1 MPHGDRLGP
10 YTLVRLLGRGA
21 FGQVWLAERRTAL
34 AVTRVALKIPLTD
47 DVDLDAIR
55 KEASIWA
62 QASGHPNVLPI
73 IEADI
78 YDGQVVIVSEYAPD
92 GSLVDWLARKGG
104 VVSLPEAAR
113 MVDGIL
119 AGLEHLHARQ
129 IVHRDLKP
137 ANVLLQGETP
147 RLADFGIAR
156 VVRATSHTGHIA
168 GTPAY
173 MPPEAFDGVR
183 TEQGD
188 LWAAGVVF
196 QQLITGGLPFPQPD
210 LTSLMAAIL
219 TREPVPLPADFPPA
233 VRSFLA
239 MALCKDPSHRFATAT
254 LMRQALAQAVA
265 SATPVRA
272 WAAPPATAPAPAH
285 PATDGRAAAAT
296 VPAASAPA
304 PVSTPAGAAPS
315 AIPASPTAD
324 TLPLPPDRA
333 AGSNPAA
340 SAALGSQNKNRL
352 DSQPS
357 GKQSQDSQGRESQGR
372 ESQGR
377 ESQGWWWIAA
387 GVAVTLL
394 LGATLFLALLVYFQ
408 GRASRSQMPPSPVP
422 PVVEPRPSPAA
433 PTASD
438 TPAEPATAP
447 PAPPTSLEPGS
458 EGFYVVAFSA
468 KTAQAA
474 EARKQSCLKSGLQPF
489 VVKTDDWTNFEPGFY
504 IVALGIYATEAEANV
519 AASLAKEKGISVYT
533 KPSGPPRQPEAA
545 SPDAPDPDDIPGDFP
560 EASLRDLT
568 DDDLR
573 DLTAEEL
580 RLMRNEILARHGY
593 RFSDPE
599 LAAHFG
605 AQPWYR
611 PTDGNAEDKLTAV
624 ERRNIER
631 IRKAEEQT
639 RAAERTPR
647 D

>member
-196 QQLITGGLPFPQPD
+196 QQLVTGGLPFPQPD

-219 TREPVPLPADFPPA
+219 TREPAPLPADFPPA

-239 MALCKDPSHRFATAT
+239 TALCKDPAHRFATAT
-254 LMRQALAQAVA
+254 AMRQALAQAVA
-265 SATPVRA
+265 ASAPVTDWGA
-272 WAAPPATAPAPAH
+272 SPATAPAR
-285 PATDGRAAAAT
+285 PATDGRAAAVT
-296 VPAASAPA
+296 TPAASVPAPA
-304 PVSTPAGAAPS
+304 GMAPS

-333 AGSNPAA
+333 AGPSPAA
-340 SAALGSQNKNRL
+340 PAALGSQNKNRL
-352 DSQPS
+352 DSQPP
-357 GKQSQDSQGRESQGR
+357 GKESR

-408 GRASRSQMPPSPVP
+408 GQAFRSRTQPAPVP

-438 TPAEPATAP
+438 TPAEPAAAP

-458 EGFYVVAFSA
+458 EGFYVIAFSA

-474 EARKQSCLKSGLQPF
+474 EARKQACLKSGLQPF

-519 AASLAKEKGISVYT
+519 AASLVKEKGISVYT
-533 KPSGPPRQPEAA
+533 KPSGPPRQSEAA
-545 SPDAPDPDDIPGDFP
+545 NPDTPDLDDVPGDFP

-568 DDDLR
+568 DDDLD

-580 RLMRNEILARHGY
+580 RLMRNEIMARHGH

-611 PTDGNAEDKLTAV
+611 PTDGNAEDRLTAV

-631 IRKAEEQT
+631 IRKAEKQA

>member
-34 AVTRVALKIPLTD
+34 AVTRVALKIPLAD

-219 TREPVPLPADFPPA
+219 TREPAPLPAEFPPA

-239 MALCKDPSHRFATAT
+239 TALCKDPAHRFATAT
-254 LMRQALAQAVA
+254 AMRRALAQAAAA
-265 SATPVRA
+265 SVPVGA
-272 WAAPPATAPAPAH
+272 WGASPATASAR
-285 PATDGRAAAAT
+285 PATDGRAAAVTA
-296 VPAASAPA
+296 PAASVPA
-304 PVSTPAGAAPS
+304 PVSTPSGVAPS
-315 AIPASPTAD
+315 ALPASPTAD

-333 AGSNPAA
+333 AGPSPAA
-340 SAALGSQNKNRL
+340 PAALGSQNKNRL
-352 DSQPS
+352 DSQPL
-357 GKQSQDSQGRESQGR
+357 GKGSRESQGR
-372 ESQGR
+372 G
-377 ESQGWWWIAA
+377 SQGWWWIAA

-408 GRASRSQMPPSPVP
+408 GRASRSQMPPAPVP
-422 PVVEPRPSPAA
+422 PVVEPVPSPAA
-433 PTASD
+433 PPVSD
-438 TPAEPATAP
+438 TPAEPGAEP
-447 PAPPTSLEPGS
+447 PAPPASLEPGS
-458 EGFYVVAFSA
+458 EGFYVIAFSA

-474 EARKQSCLKSGLQPF
+474 EARKQTCLKAGLQPF

-533 KPSGPPRQPEAA
+533 KASGPPRQPEAA

-611 PTDGNAEDKLTAV
+611 PTDGNAEDRLTAV

-631 IRKAEEQT
+631 IRKAEKQA

>member
-1 MPHGDRLGP
+1 MQPGDTLGP

-34 AVTRVALKIPLTD
+34 AVTRVALKIPLAD

-92 GSLVDWLARKGG
+92 GSLVDWLVRKGG
-104 VVSLPEAAR
+104 VVSLPEAAK

-219 TREPVPLPADFPPA
+219 TREPAPLPADFPPA

-239 MALCKDPSHRFATAT
+239 TALCKDPAHRFATAT
-254 LMRQALAQAVA
+254 AMRRALAQAVA
-265 SATPVRA
+265 ASAPVGA
-272 WAAPPATAPAPAH
+272 WGASPATAPAR
-285 PATDGRAAAAT
+285 PATDSRAAAVT
-296 VPAASAPA
+296 VPAASVPA

-315 AIPASPTAD
+315 AIPATPTAD

-333 AGSNPAA
+333 AGLGPAA
-340 SAALGSQNKNRL
+340 SAALGSHNKNRL
-352 DSQPS
+352 DSETP
-357 GKQSQDSQGRESQGR
+357 GTESRGNQGR

-387 GVAVTLL
+387 GVAITLL

-408 GRASRSQMPPSPVP
+408 GQAFRSQAQPAPVP
-422 PVVEPRPSPAA
+422 PVVEPAPSPAL
-433 PTASD
+433 PTRSDTPALD
-438 TPAEPATAP
+438 TPAEPAAEP

-458 EGFYVVAFSA
+458 EGFYVIAFSA

-474 EARKQSCLKSGLQPF
+474 EARKQAYLKAGLQPF
-489 VVKTDDWTNFEPGFY
+489 VVKTDEWTNFEPGFY
-504 IVALGIYATEAEANV
+504 IVALGIYATEAEAKAV
-519 AASLAKEKGISVYT
+519 ASLAKEKGISAYT
-533 KPSGPPRQPEAA
+533 KASGPPRQPEAA
-545 SPDAPDPDDIPGDFP
+545 DPDAPNPDDIPGDFP

-605 AQPWYR
+605 AQPWYH

-631 IRKAEEQT
+631 IRQAEKQA

>member
-1 MPHGDRLGP
+1 MQPGDTLGP
-10 YTLVRLLGRGA
+10 YALVRLLGRGA

-34 AVTRVALKIPLTD
+34 AVTRVALKIPLMD

-219 TREPVPLPADFPPA
+219 TREPAPLPADFPPA

-239 MALCKDPSHRFATAT
+239 TALCKDPAHRFATAT
-254 LMRQALAQAVA
+254 AMRRALGQAVA

-304 PVSTPAGAAPS
+304 PISTPARGAPS

-324 TLPLPPDRA
+324 TLPLPPSRA
-333 AGSNPAA
+333 AGPVPAA
-340 SAALGSQNKNRL
+340 SAALGSQNQEKSRL
-352 DSQPS
+352 ERQPPA
-357 GKQSQDSQGRESQGR
+357 GQSRDNQGRESQG
-372 ESQGR
+372 
-377 ESQGWWWIAA
+377 WWIAA
-387 GVAVTLL
+387 GVAVTML

-408 GRASRSQMPPSPVP
+408 GQASRSQSPPSSVP
-422 PVVEPRPSPAA
+422 PVVEPKPSPPPAA

-438 TPAEPATAP
+438 TSTESGTEP

-458 EGFYVVAFSA
+458 EGFYVIAFSA

-474 EARKQSCLKSGLQPF
+474 EAKKQTYLKAGLQPF

-519 AASLAKEKGISVYT
+519 AVSLAKEKEISAYI
-533 KPSGPPRQPEAA
+533 KASGPPRQPEAA
-545 SPDAPDPDDIPGDFP
+545 TPEAATSDTPDPDDVPGEFP

-568 DDDLR
+568 DDDLY

-580 RLMRNEILARHGY
+580 RLMRNEIMARHGH

-599 LAAHFG
+599 LAAYFG

-631 IRKAEEQT
+631 IRQAEKQA
-639 RAAERTPR
+639 RAAEQTPR